1 MTPAGILV
9 TPLIGAVLIA
19 LVGRWP
25 NLREAVTMVS
35 AGVLFVLVC
44 LLVPEVLAG
53 GRPALT
59 LFSVLPGLEIRFELE
74 PLGMIF
80 AIVASFLWI
89 VTSIY
94 SISYMR
100 TSGASHQTRYFAC
113 FALAIGSAMA
123 IASAGNLF
131 TLFIFYE
138 VLTLSTY
145 PLVTHYGTQEAM
157 RGGRVYLGILLTTS
171 IGLQLVA
178 IVWTYLAA
186 GTLDFRIGGI
196 LDGNIAG
203 ALVPILLLLYVYG
216 IGKAAVMPLHRWLPS
231 AMVAPAPVS
240 ALLHAVAV
248 VKAGVFSVLKV
259 CVYIFG
265 VDFLATTEASQ
276 WIAYLAGIT
285 IVVASLVA
293 LSLDNLKARLAYST
307 IGQLSYIVLGA
318 LLANAAGVIGGALHI
333 VMHAFGKITLFLC
346 AGAIYLGSKQTVISA
361 TAGLGRQMPWTFA
374 FFFIAS
380 LSIIGLPPT
389 GGTWSKWYLAL
400 GTIEADQWFLL
411 GALLI
416 SSLLNV
422 WYLLEIP
429 MRAFLSPADPEIRAK
444 TREAPLPCLIA
455 MGITTLGCVV
465 LFFWPDLFYSL
476 ASQVVP

>member
-1 MTPAGILV
+1 MTLAPILY

-19 LVGRWP
+19 LTGRWP
-25 NLREAVTMVS
+25 NLRETVTLVTAVI
-35 AGVLFVLVC
+35 LFVCVC
-44 LLVPEVLAG
+44 LLVPDLLDGVGHRLE
-53 GRPALT
+53 
-59 LFSVLPGLEIRFELE
+59 LFSVLPGLSISFELE

-89 VTSIY
+89 VTSVY

-100 TSGASHQTRYFAC
+100 TTSASHQTRYFAC

-131 TLFIFYE
+131 TLFVFYE

-145 PLVTHYGTQEAM
+145 PLVTHYGTDEAK
-157 RGGRVYLGILLTTS
+157 RGGRIYLGILLTTS
-171 IGLQLVA
+171 IGLQLIA
-178 IVWTYLAA
+178 IVWTWSAA
-186 GTLDFRIGGI
+186 GTLDFQQGGI
-196 LDGNIAG
+196 LEGNIAETV
-203 ALVPILLLLYVYG
+203 VPILLLLYVYG

-259 CVYIFG
+259 CVYVFG
-265 VDFLATTEASQ
+265 IDFLASTEASY
-276 WIAYLAGIT
+276 WIAWLAGLT
-285 IVVASLVA
+285 IVIASLVA
-293 LSLDNLKARLAYST
+293 LTLDNLKARLAYST

-333 VMHAFGKITLFLC
+333 VMHAFAKITLFLC
-346 AGAIYLGSKQTVISA
+346 AGAIYLGSKQTVISK
-361 TAGLGRQMPWTFA
+361 TAGLGRKMPWTFA

-380 LSIIGLPPT
+380 LSIIGVPPT
-389 GGTWSKWYLAL
+389 GGTWSKWYLVL
-400 GTIEADQWFLL
+400 GTIEAHQWFLL
-411 GALLI
+411 TALLI

-429 MRAFLSPADPEIRAK
+429 VRAWLSPADPQVEAK
-444 TREAPLPCLIA
+444 AHEAPWPCLLA
-455 MGITTLGCVV
+455 MGVTTVGCLV
-465 LFFWPDLFYSL
+465 LFFWPDLFYDL
-476 ASQVVP
+476 AVQVAQ